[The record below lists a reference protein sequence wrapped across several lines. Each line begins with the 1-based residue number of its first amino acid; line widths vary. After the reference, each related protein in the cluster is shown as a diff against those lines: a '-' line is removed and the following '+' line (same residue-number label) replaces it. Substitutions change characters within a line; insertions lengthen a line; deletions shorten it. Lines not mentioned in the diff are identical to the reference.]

1 MTFTA
6 ARLVA
11 AILLAITGWL
21 ASQLIMPLMPEATVF
36 GIFEY
41 LNAAIGAVVG
51 WIVIG
56 SRTGRGMTNA
66 IGVGVTSAVV
76 LVFWGLLLQSS
87 REMFALANKRRY
99 DGPIEAMVGVF
110 EIGVEYLAVMATPA
124 VIGTLLVGGI
134 VSAVLAERAS
144 RVWR

>member
-1 MTFTA
+1 MTYTA

-21 ASQLIMPLMPEATVF
+21 ASQLIMPLMPEATAF
-36 GIFEY
+36 GIFAY
-41 LNAAIGAVVG
+41 VNAALGAMVG
-51 WIVIG
+51 WVVIG
-56 SRTGRGMTNA
+56 SRAGRGMSNA
-66 IGVGVTSAVV
+66 IGVGITAAVA
-76 LVFWGLLLQSS
+76 LIFWGLLVQSS

-110 EIGVEYLAVMATPA
+110 EIGVEYLAIMATPT
-124 VIGTLLVGGI
+124 VIGALLVGGI
-134 VSAVLAERAS
+134 VSAVLSERAA